1 MQEMPDDLR
10 DGAPRPLNV
19 VLFSA
24 SYPPRIGGL
33 ETAVARLAR
42 ELRHSGHHVTV
53 VTNRYPRSLAR
64 SELVGGI
71 PVRRILFPDLFI
83 PWSAWRGGARR
94 AAALLVPLPLAPF
107 ALLRLWLLLRTL
119 RPHVVNMHYLSAPSL
134 YIALLSSL
142 RLLRTRVVVSC
153 HGSDLMTAPP
163 PTGSLAASR
172 WVLSHAHAVT
182 TCSVDLMGYV
192 DRLAAPTRGQARVVV
207 YNGVDADEFAG
218 IAPFAH
224 PRPYI
229 LSAGRLVET
238 KGGRILIE
246 AFALARARG
255 ADCDLII
262 AGGGPEE
269 KRLRGLAADLD
280 IASHVH
286 FVGAVGRARL
296 GALYQGCALFVFP
309 SIQEASGLVAL
320 EAMSC
325 SRAVV
330 ATRVGGIPETVVD
343 GETGLLTR
351 VADPVDLADK
361 LVALL
366 NDPAPAA
373 AMGRR
378 GRARAVA
385 EFTWQRVAARY
396 LAAYGLTSIGRA
408 SERPIDG
415 PGTGVGGRG
424 RGGASYD
431 GPQPQPST
439 IVSGDGAASCQK
451 ARGDPRRYNNAC
463 YGGSD
468 RLLGKQAVPILM
480 YHQVAP
486 ATATGVGRNLRVTPE
501 AFAAQMRLLRRL
513 GWRTLRL
520 ADLAGLLEGGSA
532 LPRRRF
538 VLTFDDAFL
547 GVLEHAAPILAD
559 LGFAATIFAP
569 SGLVGSCRA
578 LDGGPDHEDK
588 RLMSWGDLRA
598 WRSGGHDVGAHTRTH
613 PHLPRLDA
621 VACMEEL
628 MGARTDIATALGEA
642 PSLFAYPYG
651 DWTQA
656 VAVAVHGCGYAAAC
670 TTRFGRVTVAAHR
683 FALPRIS
690 VGGDLDLPHFAYRL
704 ARADHIAGVLRAPQ
718 EAGAR

>member
-1 MQEMPDDLR
+1 MTPEEIRAIIREMPDDLR

-24 SYPPRIGGL
+24 SYPPRVGGL

-71 PVRRILFPDLFI
+71 LVRRMLFPDLFI
-83 PWSAWRGGARR
+83 PRSAWRGGARR

-119 RPHVVNMHYLSAPSL
+119 RPHVVNVHYLSAPSL

-153 HGSDLMTAPP
+153 HGSDLMTAPA

-182 TCSVDLMGYV
+182 TCSVDLMSYV
-192 DRLAAPTRGQARVVV
+192 DRVAAPTRGQARMVV

-255 ADCDLII
+255 VDCDLII

-286 FVGAVGRARL
+286 FAGAVGRARL

-309 SIQEASGLVAL
+309 SIQEAFGLVAL
-320 EAMSC
+320 EAMTC

-366 NDPAPAA
+366 NDPARAA

-396 LAAYGLTSIGRA
+396 LAAYGLTSIERG

-415 PGTGVGGRG
+415 SRTGVGGRG
-424 RGGASYD
+424 RGA
-431 GPQPQPST
+431 
-439 IVSGDGAASCQK
+439 
-451 ARGDPRRYNNAC
+451 PRRYNNTHD
-463 YGGSD
+463 GGLD

-480 YHQVAP
+480 YHQVVP
-486 ATATGVGRNLRVTPE
+486 ATATGVGRGLRVAPE
-501 AFAAQMRLLRRL
+501 AFDAQMRLLRRL

-520 ADLAGLLEGGSA
+520 ADLVGLLEGGLV

-559 LGFAATIFAP
+559 LGFAATVFAP

-578 LDGGPDHEDK
+578 LDGGPDHEEK

-598 WRSGGHDVGAHTRTH
+598 WRAGGHDIGAHTRTH

-621 VACMEEL
+621 VACAEEL

-656 VAVAVHGCGYAAAC
+656 VAAAVQGCGYTAAC

-690 VGGDLDLPHFAYRL
+690 VGADLDLPHFAYRL
-704 ARADHIAGVLRAPQ
+704 ARADHIAAVLRAPR
-718 EAGAR
+718 AAAAR